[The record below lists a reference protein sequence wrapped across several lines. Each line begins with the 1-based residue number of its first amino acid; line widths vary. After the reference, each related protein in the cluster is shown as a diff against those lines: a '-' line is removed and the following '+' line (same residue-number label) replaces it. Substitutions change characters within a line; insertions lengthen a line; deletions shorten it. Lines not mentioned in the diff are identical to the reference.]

1 MHRLGV
7 MMVSVRSCLSA
18 GLAAGVLTAAAG
30 SVALVPLSAPPLPAL
45 ASPAVQLRAAIAALP
60 LPAAALPSI
69 PGPIDVGSA
78 DSAGDSIING
88 YNAIEPWVQYSVE
101 LGAWA
106 VSWLPWPI
114 GLAGAQLNIAYSGIQ
129 PVTEALVY
137 STAYLIDGEFDLI
150 GPTITNGIQT
160 GVDNFIQGEISWIA
174 SFFPPL
180 PPIQFPV
187 FPGAATA
194 PADAAGAEAPTP
206 KPAATRSTP
215 PAEPAPVESAPVE
228 SVPVESVESAPVE
241 SVPVESIDSVPVET
255 VESAPVDSVPV
266 EAVPVEAKID
276 LAAEPAAPRST
287 RPAVRNSRSAPTPQ
301 PAATSDASTATEAPS
316 DPAADRPANA
326 RKGGSAKAG
335 RGAR

>member
-1 MHRLGV
+1 

-45 ASPAVQLRAAIAALP
+45 ASPAVQLSAAIAALP
-60 LPAAALPSI
+60 LPAAAALPGI

-78 DSAGDSIING
+78 DSAGDWIING

-114 GLAGAQLNIAYSGIQ
+114 GLAAAQMNIAYNGIQ

-160 GVDNFIQGEISWIA
+160 GVDNFIQGEISWFA

-194 PADAAGAEAPTP
+194 PADAVRAEAPAP

-215 PAEPAPVESAPVE
+215 PAEPAPDESAPVDPVESVPVESVPVESVPVESAPVE
-228 SVPVESVESAPVE
+228 SVPVESAPVE
-241 SVPVESIDSVPVET
+241 SE
-255 VESAPVDSVPV
+255 
-266 EAVPVEAKID
+266 ID

-287 RPAVRNSRSAPTPQ
+287 RPAVRTPRSANTGEPI
-301 PAATSDASTATEAPS
+301 ATVDASTATEAPS
-316 DPAADRPANA
+316 DPVADRPANA
-326 RKGGSAKAG
+326 RKAGSAKAG

>member
-60 LPAAALPSI
+60 LPAAALPNI
-69 PGPIDVGSA
+69 PDPIDVGSG
-78 DSAGDSIING
+78 DSAGDAIING

-106 VSWLPWPI
+106 VGWLPWPI
-114 GLAGAQLNIAYSGIQ
+114 GLAAPQMIIAYSGIQ
-129 PVTEALVY
+129 PVTQALVY

-160 GVDNFIQGEISWIA
+160 GVDNVIAGEISWFA

-187 FPGAATA
+187 LPGAATA
-194 PADAAGAEAPTP
+194 PADAVRAEAPAP
-206 KPAATRSTP
+206 KPAATRSTS
-215 PAEPAPVESAPVE
+215 PAESAPIE
-228 SVPVESVESAPVE
+228 A
-241 SVPVESIDSVPVET
+241 
-255 VESAPVDSVPV
+255 VPV
-266 EAVPVEAKID
+266 EAVPVEAEID
-276 LAAEPAAPRST
+276 LAAEAAAPRST
-287 RPAVRNSRSAPTPQ
+287 RPAVRTPRSAPTPE
-301 PAATSDASTATEAPS
+301 PIATFDAATEAA
-316 DPAADRPANA
+316 DPVAAATDAPANA
-326 RKGGSAKAG
+326 RNAGSAKAG

>member
-1 MHRLGV
+1 

-30 SVALVPLSAPPLPAL
+30 SVALAPLSAPPLPAL

-60 LPAAALPSI
+60 LPAAALPNI
-69 PGPIDVGSA
+69 PDPIDVGSA
-78 DSAGDSIING
+78 DSAGDAIING

-106 VSWLPWPI
+106 VGWLPWPI
-114 GLAGAQLNIAYSGIQ
+114 GLAAPQMIIAYSGIQ
-129 PVTEALVY
+129 PVTQALVY

-160 GVDNFIQGEISWIA
+160 GVDNFIAGEISWFA

-187 FPGAATA
+187 LPGAATA
-194 PADAAGAEAPTP
+194 PADAVRAEAPAP
-206 KPAATRSTP
+206 RPAATRSTP
-215 PAEPAPVESAPVE
+215 PVESVLVESVESVPVESGPVESGPVE
-228 SVPVESVESAPVE
+228 SVPVESV
-241 SVPVESIDSVPVET
+241 
-255 VESAPVDSVPV
+255 PV
-266 EAVPVEAKID
+266 EAEID

-287 RPAVRNSRSAPTPQ
+287 RPAVRTPRSAPTPE
-301 PAATSDASTATEAPS
+301 PIATFDASTATEATS

-326 RKGGSAKAG
+326 RKGSSAKAG
-335 RGAR
+335 RGTR

>member
-1 MHRLGV
+1 

-60 LPAAALPSI
+60 LPAAAALPNI
-69 PGPIDVGSA
+69 PDPIDVGSA
-78 DSAGDSIING
+78 DSTGDSIING

-194 PADAAGAEAPTP
+194 PADAARAEAPAP

-228 SVPVESVESAPVE
+228 PVESAPVESAPVEPVESVPVELAPVE
-241 SVPVESIDSVPVET
+241 SVPVET
-255 VESAPVDSVPV
+255 VES
-266 EAVPVEAKID
+266 VPVEAKID

-287 RPAVRNSRSAPTPQ
+287 RPAVRNSRSAPTPE

-326 RKGGSAKAG
+326 RKGSSAKAG

>member
-1 MHRLGV
+1 

-60 LPAAALPSI
+60 LPAAALPNI
-69 PGPIDVGSA
+69 PDPIDVGSA
-78 DSAGDSIING
+78 DSAGDAIING

-106 VSWLPWPI
+106 VGWLPWPI
-114 GLAGAQLNIAYSGIQ
+114 GLAAPQMIIAYSGIQ
-129 PVTEALVY
+129 PVTQALVY

-160 GVDNFIQGEISWIA
+160 GVDNVIAGEISWFA

-187 FPGAATA
+187 LPGAATA
-194 PADAAGAEAPTP
+194 PADAVGAEAPAP

-215 PAEPAPVESAPVE
+215 PAEPAPIESEAVESVEAVPVE
-228 SVPVESVESAPVE
+228 SVPVE
-241 SVPVESIDSVPVET
+241 
-255 VESAPVDSVPV
+255 SVPV
-266 EAVPVEAKID
+266 EAVPVEAVPVEAVPVESEPVEAEID
-276 LAAEPAAPRST
+276 LAAEAAAPRST
-287 RPAVRNSRSAPTPQ
+287 RPAVRTPRSAPTPE
-301 PAATSDASTATEAPS
+301 PIATFDAATEAA
-316 DPAADRPANA
+316 DPVAAATDAPANA
-326 RKGGSAKAG
+326 RNAGSAKAG

>member
-1 MHRLGV
+1 

-60 LPAAALPSI
+60 LPAAALPNI
-69 PGPIDVGSA
+69 PDPIDVGSG
-78 DSAGDSIING
+78 DSAGDAIING

-106 VSWLPWPI
+106 VGWLPWPI
-114 GLAGAQLNIAYSGIQ
+114 GLAAPQMIIAYSGIQ
-129 PVTEALVY
+129 PVTQALVY

-160 GVDNFIQGEISWIA
+160 GVDNVIAGEISWFA

-187 FPGAATA
+187 LPGAATA
-194 PADAAGAEAPTP
+194 PADAVGAEAPAP

-215 PAEPAPVESAPVE
+215 PAEPAPIESEAVESVEAVPVE
-228 SVPVESVESAPVE
+228 SVPVESVPVE
-241 SVPVESIDSVPVET
+241 
-255 VESAPVDSVPV
+255 SVPV
-266 EAVPVEAKID
+266 EAVPVESVPVEAEID
-276 LAAEPAAPRST
+276 LAAEAAAPRST
-287 RPAVRNSRSAPTPQ
+287 RPAVRTPRSAPTPE
-301 PAATSDASTATEAPS
+301 PIATFDAATEAA
-316 DPAADRPANA
+316 DPVAAATDAPANA
-326 RKGGSAKAG
+326 RNAGSAKAG

>member
-1 MHRLGV
+1 

-60 LPAAALPSI
+60 LPAAALPNI
-69 PGPIDVGSA
+69 PDPIDVGSG
-78 DSAGDSIING
+78 DSAGDAIING

-106 VSWLPWPI
+106 VGWLPWPI
-114 GLAGAQLNIAYSGIQ
+114 GLAAPQMIIAYSGIQ
-129 PVTEALVY
+129 PVTQALVY

-160 GVDNFIQGEISWIA
+160 GVDNVIAGEISWFA

-187 FPGAATA
+187 LPGAATA
-194 PADAAGAEAPTP
+194 PADAVGAEAPAP

-215 PAEPAPVESAPVE
+215 PAEPAPIESEAVESVEAVPVE
-228 SVPVESVESAPVE
+228 SVPVE
-241 SVPVESIDSVPVET
+241 
-255 VESAPVDSVPV
+255 SVPV
-266 EAVPVEAKID
+266 EAVPVEAVPVESEPVEAEID
-276 LAAEPAAPRST
+276 LAAEAAAPRST
-287 RPAVRNSRSAPTPQ
+287 RPAVRTPRSAPTPE
-301 PAATSDASTATEAPS
+301 PIATFDAATEAA
-316 DPAADRPANA
+316 DPVAAATDAPANA
-326 RKGGSAKAG
+326 RNAGSAKAG

>member
-1 MHRLGV
+1 

-60 LPAAALPSI
+60 LPAAALPNI
-69 PGPIDVGSA
+69 PDPIDVGSG
-78 DSAGDSIING
+78 DSAGDAIING

-106 VSWLPWPI
+106 VGWLPWPI
-114 GLAGAQLNIAYSGIQ
+114 GLAAPQMIIAYSGIQ
-129 PVTEALVY
+129 PVTQALVY

-160 GVDNFIQGEISWIA
+160 GVDNVIAGEISWFA

-187 FPGAATA
+187 LPGAATA
-194 PADAAGAEAPTP
+194 PADAVGAEAPAP

-215 PAEPAPVESAPVE
+215 PAEPAPIESEAVESVEAVPVE
-228 SVPVESVESAPVE
+228 SVPVESVPVEAVPVE
-241 SVPVESIDSVPVET
+241 SVPVEAE
-255 VESAPVDSVPV
+255 
-266 EAVPVEAKID
+266 ID
-276 LAAEPAAPRST
+276 LAAEAAAPRST
-287 RPAVRNSRSAPTPQ
+287 RPAVRTPRSAPTPE
-301 PAATSDASTATEAPS
+301 PIATFDAATEAA
-316 DPAADRPANA
+316 DPVAAATDAPANA
-326 RKGGSAKAG
+326 RNAGSAKAG

>member
-1 MHRLGV
+1 

-69 PGPIDVGSA
+69 PDPIDVGSG
-78 DSAGDSIING
+78 DSAGDAIING

-106 VSWLPWPI
+106 VGWLPWPI
-114 GLAGAQLNIAYSGIQ
+114 GLAAPQMIIAYSGIQ
-129 PVTEALVY
+129 PVTQALVY

-160 GVDNFIQGEISWIA
+160 GVDNVIAGEISWFA

-187 FPGAATA
+187 LPGAATA
-194 PADAAGAEAPTP
+194 PADAVRAEAPAP

-215 PAEPAPVESAPVE
+215 PAESAPVESAPVESAPVE
-228 SVPVESVESAPVE
+228 SVPVESAPAESVPVE
-241 SVPVESIDSVPVET
+241 SVPVES
-255 VESAPVDSVPV
+255 VPV
-266 EAVPVEAKID
+266 EAEID
-276 LAAEPAAPRST
+276 LAAEPAAPRSST
-287 RPAVRNSRSAPTPQ
+287 RPAVRTPRSAPTPE
-301 PAATSDASTATEAPS
+301 PIATFDASTATEAPS

-326 RKGGSAKAG
+326 RKAGSAKAG
-335 RGAR
+335 RRAR

>member
-60 LPAAALPSI
+60 LPAAALPNI
-69 PGPIDVGSA
+69 PDPIDVGSG
-78 DSAGDSIING
+78 DSAGDAIING

-106 VSWLPWPI
+106 VGWLPWPI
-114 GLAGAQLNIAYSGIQ
+114 GLAAPQMIIAYSGIQ
-129 PVTEALVY
+129 PVTQALVY

-160 GVDNFIQGEISWIA
+160 GVDNVIAGEISWFA

-187 FPGAATA
+187 LPGAATA
-194 PADAAGAEAPTP
+194 PADAVRAEAPAP
-206 KPAATRSTP
+206 KPAATRSTS
-215 PAEPAPVESAPVE
+215 PAESAPIEAVPVE
-228 SVPVESVESAPVE
+228 SVPVEAE
-241 SVPVESIDSVPVET
+241 
-255 VESAPVDSVPV
+255 
-266 EAVPVEAKID
+266 ID
-276 LAAEPAAPRST
+276 LAAEAAAPRST
-287 RPAVRNSRSAPTPQ
+287 RPAVRTPRSAPTPE
-301 PAATSDASTATEAPS
+301 PIATFDAATEAA
-316 DPAADRPANA
+316 DPVAAATDAPANA
-326 RKGGSAKAG
+326 RNAGSAKAG

>member
-60 LPAAALPSI
+60 LPAAALPNI
-69 PGPIDVGSA
+69 PDPIDVGSA
-78 DSAGDSIING
+78 DSAGDAIING

-106 VSWLPWPI
+106 VGWLPWPI
-114 GLAGAQLNIAYSGIQ
+114 GLAAPQVIIAYSGIQ
-129 PVTEALVY
+129 PVTQALVY

-160 GVDNFIQGEISWIA
+160 GVDNVIAGEISWFA

-187 FPGAATA
+187 LPGAATA
-194 PADAAGAEAPTP
+194 PADAVRAEAPAP

-215 PAEPAPVESAPVE
+215 PAEPAPIESEAVESVEAVPVE
-228 SVPVESVESAPVE
+228 SVPVEAE
-241 SVPVESIDSVPVET
+241 
-255 VESAPVDSVPV
+255 
-266 EAVPVEAKID
+266 ID
-276 LAAEPAAPRST
+276 LAAEAAAPRST
-287 RPAVRNSRSAPTPQ
+287 RPAVRTPRSAPTPE
-301 PAATSDASTATEAPS
+301 PIATFDAATEAA
-316 DPAADRPANA
+316 DPVAAATDAPANA
-326 RKGGSAKAG
+326 RNAGSAKAG

>member
-1 MHRLGV
+1 

-60 LPAAALPSI
+60 LPAAALPNI
-69 PGPIDVGSA
+69 PDPIDVGSG
-78 DSAGDSIING
+78 DSAGDAIING

-106 VSWLPWPI
+106 VGWLPWPI
-114 GLAGAQLNIAYSGIQ
+114 GLAAPQMIIAYSGIQ
-129 PVTEALVY
+129 PVTQALVY

-160 GVDNFIQGEISWIA
+160 GVDNFIAGEISWFA

-187 FPGAATA
+187 LPGAATA
-194 PADAAGAEAPTP
+194 PADAVRAEAPAP
-206 KPAATRSTP
+206 KPAATRSTS
-215 PAEPAPVESAPVE
+215 PAESAPIEAVPGE
-228 SVPVESVESAPVE
+228 SVPVEAE
-241 SVPVESIDSVPVET
+241 
-255 VESAPVDSVPV
+255 
-266 EAVPVEAKID
+266 ID
-276 LAAEPAAPRST
+276 LAAEAAAPRST
-287 RPAVRNSRSAPTPQ
+287 RPAVRTPRSAPTPE
-301 PAATSDASTATEAPS
+301 PIATFDAATEAA
-316 DPAADRPANA
+316 DPVAAATDAPANA
-326 RKGGSAKAG
+326 RNAGSAKAG

>member
-60 LPAAALPSI
+60 LPAAALPNI
-69 PGPIDVGSA
+69 PDPIDVGSA
-78 DSAGDSIING
+78 DSAGDAIING

-106 VSWLPWPI
+106 VGWLPWPI
-114 GLAGAQLNIAYSGIQ
+114 GLAAPQMIIAYSGIQ
-129 PVTEALVY
+129 PVTQALVY

-160 GVDNFIQGEISWIA
+160 GVDNVIAGEISWFA

-187 FPGAATA
+187 LPGAATA
-194 PADAAGAEAPTP
+194 PADAVRAEAPAP
-206 KPAATRSTP
+206 KPAATRSTS
-215 PAEPAPVESAPVE
+215 PAESAPIEAVPVE
-228 SVPVESVESAPVE
+228 SVPVEAE
-241 SVPVESIDSVPVET
+241 
-255 VESAPVDSVPV
+255 
-266 EAVPVEAKID
+266 ID
-276 LAAEPAAPRST
+276 LAAEAAAPRST
-287 RPAVRNSRSAPTPQ
+287 RPAVRTPRSAPTPE
-301 PAATSDASTATEAPS
+301 PIATFDAATEAA
-316 DPAADRPANA
+316 DPVAAATDAPANA
-326 RKGGSAKAG
+326 RNAGSAKAG

>member
-60 LPAAALPSI
+60 LPAAALPNI
-69 PGPIDVGSA
+69 PDPIDVGSG
-78 DSAGDSIING
+78 DSAGDAIING

-106 VSWLPWPI
+106 VGWLPWPI
-114 GLAGAQLNIAYSGIQ
+114 GLAAPQMIIAYSGIQ
-129 PVTEALVY
+129 PVTQALVY

-160 GVDNFIQGEISWIA
+160 GVDNFIAGEVSWFA

-187 FPGAATA
+187 LPGAATA
-194 PADAAGAEAPTP
+194 PADAVRAEAPAP

-215 PAEPAPVESAPVE
+215 PAEPAPIESEAVESVEAVPVE
-228 SVPVESVESAPVE
+228 SVPVE
-241 SVPVESIDSVPVET
+241 
-255 VESAPVDSVPV
+255 SVPV
-266 EAVPVEAKID
+266 EAVPVEAVPVESVPVEAEID
-276 LAAEPAAPRST
+276 LAAEAAAPRST
-287 RPAVRNSRSAPTPQ
+287 RPAVRTPRSAPTPE
-301 PAATSDASTATEAPS
+301 PIATFDAATEA
-316 DPAADRPANA
+316 AADPVAAATDAPANA
-326 RKGGSAKAG
+326 RNAGSAKAG

>member
-1 MHRLGV
+1 

-60 LPAAALPSI
+60 LPAAALPNI
-69 PGPIDVGSA
+69 PDPIDVGSA
-78 DSAGDSIING
+78 DSTGDSIING

-106 VSWLPWPI
+106 VGWLPWPI
-114 GLAGAQLNIAYSGIQ
+114 GLAAPQMIIAYSGIQ
-129 PVTEALVY
+129 PVTQALVY
-137 STAYLIDGEFDLI
+137 STAYLIDGEFELI

-160 GVDNFIQGEISWIA
+160 GVDNVIAGEISWFA

-187 FPGAATA
+187 LPGAATA
-194 PADAAGAEAPTP
+194 PADAVGAEAPAP

-215 PAEPAPVESAPVE
+215 PAEPAPIESEAVESVEAVPVE
-228 SVPVESVESAPVE
+228 SVPVE
-241 SVPVESIDSVPVET
+241 
-255 VESAPVDSVPV
+255 SVPV
-266 EAVPVEAKID
+266 EAVPVEAVPVEAVPVESEPVEAEID
-276 LAAEPAAPRST
+276 LAAEAAAPRST
-287 RPAVRNSRSAPTPQ
+287 RPAVRTPRSAPTPE
-301 PAATSDASTATEAPS
+301 PIATFDAATEAA
-316 DPAADRPANA
+316 DPVAAATDAPANA
-326 RKGGSAKAG
+326 RNAGSAKAG

>member
-1 MHRLGV
+1 

-60 LPAAALPSI
+60 LPAAALPNI
-69 PGPIDVGSA
+69 PDPIDVGSG
-78 DSAGDSIING
+78 DSAGDAIING

-106 VSWLPWPI
+106 VGWLPWPI
-114 GLAGAQLNIAYSGIQ
+114 GLAAPQMIIAYSGIQ
-129 PVTEALVY
+129 PVTQALVY

-160 GVDNFIQGEISWIA
+160 GVDNVIAGEISWFA

-187 FPGAATA
+187 LPGAATA
-194 PADAAGAEAPTP
+194 PADAVGAEAPAP

-215 PAEPAPVESAPVE
+215 PAEPAPIESEA
-228 SVPVESVESAPVE
+228 VESVE
-241 SVPVESIDSVPVET
+241 
-255 VESAPVDSVPV
+255 SVPV
-266 EAVPVEAKID
+266 EAVPAESVPVEAEPVEAVPVESEPVEAEID
-276 LAAEPAAPRST
+276 LAAEAAAPRST
-287 RPAVRNSRSAPTPQ
+287 RPAVRTPRSAPTPE
-301 PAATSDASTATEAPS
+301 PIATFDAATEAA
-316 DPAADRPANA
+316 DPVAAATDAPANA
-326 RKGGSAKAG
+326 RNAGSAKAG

>member
-60 LPAAALPSI
+60 LPAAALPNI
-69 PGPIDVGSA
+69 PDPIDVGSA
-78 DSAGDSIING
+78 DSAGDAIING

-106 VSWLPWPI
+106 VGWLPWPI
-114 GLAGAQLNIAYSGIQ
+114 GLAAPQMIIAYSGIQ
-129 PVTEALVY
+129 PVTQALVY

-160 GVDNFIQGEISWIA
+160 GVDNVIAGEISWFA

-187 FPGAATA
+187 LPGAATA
-194 PADAAGAEAPTP
+194 PADAVGAEAPAP

-215 PAEPAPVESAPVE
+215 PAEPAPIESEAVESVEAVPVE
-228 SVPVESVESAPVE
+228 SVPVEAE
-241 SVPVESIDSVPVET
+241 
-255 VESAPVDSVPV
+255 
-266 EAVPVEAKID
+266 ID
-276 LAAEPAAPRST
+276 LAAEAAAPRST
-287 RPAVRNSRSAPTPQ
+287 RPAVRTPRSAPTPE
-301 PAATSDASTATEAPS
+301 PIATFDAATEAA
-316 DPAADRPANA
+316 DPVAAATDAPANA
-326 RKGGSAKAG
+326 RNAGSAKAG

>member
-1 MHRLGV
+1 

-60 LPAAALPSI
+60 LPAAALPNI
-69 PGPIDVGSA
+69 PDPIDVGSA
-78 DSAGDSIING
+78 DSAGDAIING

-106 VSWLPWPI
+106 VGWLPWPI
-114 GLAGAQLNIAYSGIQ
+114 GLAAPQMIIAYSGIQ
-129 PVTEALVY
+129 PVTQALVY

-160 GVDNFIQGEISWIA
+160 GVDNVIAGEISWFA

-187 FPGAATA
+187 LPGAATA
-194 PADAAGAEAPTP
+194 PADAVRAEAPAP
-206 KPAATRSTP
+206 KPAATRSTS
-215 PAEPAPVESAPVE
+215 PAESAPIE
-228 SVPVESVESAPVE
+228 A
-241 SVPVESIDSVPVET
+241 
-255 VESAPVDSVPV
+255 VPV
-266 EAVPVEAKID
+266 EAVPVEAEID
-276 LAAEPAAPRST
+276 LAAEAAAPRST
-287 RPAVRNSRSAPTPQ
+287 RPAVRTPRSAPTPE
-301 PAATSDASTATEAPS
+301 PIATFDAATEAA
-316 DPAADRPANA
+316 DPVAAATDAPANA
-326 RKGGSAKAG
+326 RNAGSAKAG

>member
-1 MHRLGV
+1 

-60 LPAAALPSI
+60 LPAAALPNI
-69 PGPIDVGSA
+69 PDPIDVGSA
-78 DSAGDSIING
+78 DSAGDAIING

-106 VSWLPWPI
+106 VGWLPWPI
-114 GLAGAQLNIAYSGIQ
+114 GLAAPQMIIAYSGIQ
-129 PVTEALVY
+129 PVTQALVY

-160 GVDNFIQGEISWIA
+160 GVDNVIAGEISWFA

-187 FPGAATA
+187 LPGAATA
-194 PADAAGAEAPTP
+194 PADAVRAEAPAP
-206 KPAATRSTP
+206 KPAATRSTS
-215 PAEPAPVESAPVE
+215 PAESAPIEAVPGE
-228 SVPVESVESAPVE
+228 SVPVEAE
-241 SVPVESIDSVPVET
+241 
-255 VESAPVDSVPV
+255 
-266 EAVPVEAKID
+266 ID
-276 LAAEPAAPRST
+276 LAAEAAAPRST
-287 RPAVRNSRSAPTPQ
+287 RPAVRTPRSAPTPE
-301 PAATSDASTATEAPS
+301 PIATFDAATEAA
-316 DPAADRPANA
+316 DPVAAATDAPANA
-326 RKGGSAKAG
+326 RNAGSAKAG

>member
-1 MHRLGV
+1 

-60 LPAAALPSI
+60 LPAAALPNI
-69 PGPIDVGSA
+69 PDPIDVGSG
-78 DSAGDSIING
+78 DSAGDAIING

-106 VSWLPWPI
+106 VGWLPWPI
-114 GLAGAQLNIAYSGIQ
+114 GLAAPQMIIAYSGIQ
-129 PVTEALVY
+129 PVTQALVY

-160 GVDNFIQGEISWIA
+160 GVDNVIAGEISWFA

-187 FPGAATA
+187 LPGAATA
-194 PADAAGAEAPTP
+194 PADAVRAEAPAP
-206 KPAATRSTP
+206 KPAATRSTS
-215 PAEPAPVESAPVE
+215 PAESAPIE
-228 SVPVESVESAPVE
+228 A
-241 SVPVESIDSVPVET
+241 
-255 VESAPVDSVPV
+255 VPV
-266 EAVPVEAKID
+266 EAVPVEAEID
-276 LAAEPAAPRST
+276 LAAEAAAPRST
-287 RPAVRNSRSAPTPQ
+287 RPAVRTPRSAPTPE
-301 PAATSDASTATEAPS
+301 PIATFDAATEAA
-316 DPAADRPANA
+316 DPVAAATDAPANA
-326 RKGGSAKAG
+326 RNAGSAKAG

>member
-60 LPAAALPSI
+60 LPAAALPNI
-69 PGPIDVGSA
+69 PDPIDVGSG
-78 DSAGDSIING
+78 DSAGDAIING

-106 VSWLPWPI
+106 VGWLPWPI
-114 GLAGAQLNIAYSGIQ
+114 GLAAPQMIIAYSGIQ
-129 PVTEALVY
+129 PVTQALVY

-160 GVDNFIQGEISWIA
+160 GVDNVIAGEISWFA

-187 FPGAATA
+187 LPGAATA
-194 PADAAGAEAPTP
+194 PADAVGAEAPAP

-215 PAEPAPVESAPVE
+215 PAEPAPIESEAVESVEAVPVE
-228 SVPVESVESAPVE
+228 SVPVEAE
-241 SVPVESIDSVPVET
+241 
-255 VESAPVDSVPV
+255 
-266 EAVPVEAKID
+266 ID
-276 LAAEPAAPRST
+276 LAAEAAAPRST
-287 RPAVRNSRSAPTPQ
+287 RPAVRTPRSAPTPE
-301 PAATSDASTATEAPS
+301 PIATFDAATEAA
-316 DPAADRPANA
+316 DPVAAATDAPANA
-326 RKGGSAKAG
+326 RNAGSAKAG

>member
-60 LPAAALPSI
+60 LPAAALPNI
-69 PGPIDVGSA
+69 PDPIDVGSG
-78 DSAGDSIING
+78 DSAGDAIING

-106 VSWLPWPI
+106 VGWLPWPI
-114 GLAGAQLNIAYSGIQ
+114 GLAAPQMIIAYSGIQ
-129 PVTEALVY
+129 PVTQALVY

-160 GVDNFIQGEISWIA
+160 GVDNVIAGEISWFA

-187 FPGAATA
+187 LPGAATA
-194 PADAAGAEAPTP
+194 PADAVGAEAPAP
-206 KPAATRSTP
+206 KPAATRSTS
-215 PAEPAPVESAPVE
+215 PAESAPIEAVPGE
-228 SVPVESVESAPVE
+228 SVPVEAE
-241 SVPVESIDSVPVET
+241 
-255 VESAPVDSVPV
+255 
-266 EAVPVEAKID
+266 ID
-276 LAAEPAAPRST
+276 LAAEAAAPRST
-287 RPAVRNSRSAPTPQ
+287 RPAVRTPRSAPTPE
-301 PAATSDASTATEAPS
+301 PIATFDAATEAA
-316 DPAADRPANA
+316 DPVAAATDAPANA
-326 RKGGSAKAG
+326 RNAGSAKAG

>member
-1 MHRLGV
+1 VHRLGV

-60 LPAAALPSI
+60 LPAAALPNI
-69 PGPIDVGSA
+69 PDPIDVGSA
-78 DSAGDSIING
+78 DSAGDAIING

-106 VSWLPWPI
+106 VGWLPWPI
-114 GLAGAQLNIAYSGIQ
+114 GLAAPQMIIAYSGIQ
-129 PVTEALVY
+129 PVTQALVY

-160 GVDNFIQGEISWIA
+160 GVDNVIAGEISWFA

-187 FPGAATA
+187 LPGAATA
-194 PADAAGAEAPTP
+194 PADAVGAEAPAP

-215 PAEPAPVESAPVE
+215 PAEPAPIESEAVESVEAVPVE
-228 SVPVESVESAPVE
+228 SVPVE
-241 SVPVESIDSVPVET
+241 
-255 VESAPVDSVPV
+255 SVPV
-266 EAVPVEAKID
+266 EAVPVEAVPVESVPVEAEID
-276 LAAEPAAPRST
+276 LAAEAAAPRST
-287 RPAVRNSRSAPTPQ
+287 RPAVRTPRSAPTPE
-301 PAATSDASTATEAPS
+301 PIATFDAATEAA
-316 DPAADRPANA
+316 DPVAAATDAPANA
-326 RKGGSAKAG
+326 RNAGSAKAG

>member
-60 LPAAALPSI
+60 LPAAALPNI
-69 PGPIDVGSA
+69 PDPIDVGSG
-78 DSAGDSIING
+78 DSAGDAIING

-106 VSWLPWPI
+106 VGWLPWPI
-114 GLAGAQLNIAYSGIQ
+114 GLAAPQMIIAYSGIQ
-129 PVTEALVY
+129 PVTQALVY

-160 GVDNFIQGEISWIA
+160 GVDNVIAGEISWFA

-187 FPGAATA
+187 LPGAATA
-194 PADAAGAEAPTP
+194 PADAVRAEAPAP

-215 PAEPAPVESAPVE
+215 PAEPAPIESEAVESVEAVPVE
-228 SVPVESVESAPVE
+228 SVPVEAE
-241 SVPVESIDSVPVET
+241 
-255 VESAPVDSVPV
+255 
-266 EAVPVEAKID
+266 ID
-276 LAAEPAAPRST
+276 LAAEAAAPRST
-287 RPAVRNSRSAPTPQ
+287 RPAVRTPRSAPTPE
-301 PAATSDASTATEAPS
+301 PIATFDAATEAA
-316 DPAADRPANA
+316 DPVAAATDAPANA
-326 RKGGSAKAG
+326 RNAGSAKAG

>member
-1 MHRLGV
+1 

-174 SFFPPL
+174 SFTVSL
-180 PPIQFPV
+180 PI
-187 FPGAATA
+187 
-194 PADAAGAEAPTP
+194 
-206 KPAATRSTP
+206 S
-215 PAEPAPVESAPVE
+215 
-228 SVPVESVESAPVE
+228 
-241 SVPVESIDSVPVET
+241 
-255 VESAPVDSVPV
+255 
-266 EAVPVEAKID
+266 
-276 LAAEPAAPRST
+276 
-287 RPAVRNSRSAPTPQ
+287 
-301 PAATSDASTATEAPS
+301 
-316 DPAADRPANA
+316 
-326 RKGGSAKAG
+326 
-335 RGAR
+335 

>member
-60 LPAAALPSI
+60 LPAAALPNI
-69 PGPIDVGSA
+69 PDPIDVGSG
-78 DSAGDSIING
+78 DSAGDAIING

-106 VSWLPWPI
+106 VGWLPWPI
-114 GLAGAQLNIAYSGIQ
+114 GLAAPQVIIAYSGIQ
-129 PVTEALVY
+129 PVTQALVY

-160 GVDNFIQGEISWIA
+160 GVDNVIAGEISWFA

-187 FPGAATA
+187 LPGAATA
-194 PADAAGAEAPTP
+194 PADAVGAEAPAP

-215 PAEPAPVESAPVE
+215 PAEPAPIESEAVESVEAVPVE
-228 SVPVESVESAPVE
+228 SVPVE
-241 SVPVESIDSVPVET
+241 
-255 VESAPVDSVPV
+255 SVPV
-266 EAVPVEAKID
+266 EAVPVEAVPVEAVPVESEPVEAEID
-276 LAAEPAAPRST
+276 LAAEAAAPRST
-287 RPAVRNSRSAPTPQ
+287 RPAVRTPRSAPTPE
-301 PAATSDASTATEAPS
+301 PIATFDAATEAA
-316 DPAADRPANA
+316 DPVAAATDAPANA
-326 RKGGSAKAG
+326 RNAGSAKAG

>member
-1 MHRLGV
+1 

-60 LPAAALPSI
+60 LPAAALPNI
-69 PGPIDVGSA
+69 PDPIDVGSG
-78 DSAGDSIING
+78 DSAGDAIING

-106 VSWLPWPI
+106 VGWLPWPI
-114 GLAGAQLNIAYSGIQ
+114 GLAAPQMIIAYSGIQ
-129 PVTEALVY
+129 PVTQALVY

-160 GVDNFIQGEISWIA
+160 GVDNVIAGEISWFA

-187 FPGAATA
+187 LPGAATA
-194 PADAAGAEAPTP
+194 PADAVGAEAPAP

-215 PAEPAPVESAPVE
+215 PAEPAPIESEAVESVEAVPVE
-228 SVPVESVESAPVE
+228 SVPVE
-241 SVPVESIDSVPVET
+241 
-255 VESAPVDSVPV
+255 SVPV
-266 EAVPVEAKID
+266 EAVPVEAVPVESVPVEAEID
-276 LAAEPAAPRST
+276 LAAEAAAPRST
-287 RPAVRNSRSAPTPQ
+287 RPAVRTPRSAPTPE
-301 PAATSDASTATEAPS
+301 PIATFDASTATEAPS

-326 RKGGSAKAG
+326 RNAGSAKAG

>member
-1 MHRLGV
+1 

-60 LPAAALPSI
+60 LPAAALPNI
-69 PGPIDVGSA
+69 PDPIDVGSA
-78 DSAGDSIING
+78 DSAGDAIING
-88 YNAIEPWVQYSVE
+88 YNATEPWVQYSVE

-106 VSWLPWPI
+106 VGWLPWPI
-114 GLAGAQLNIAYSGIQ
+114 GLAAPQMIIAYSGIQ
-129 PVTEALVY
+129 PVTQALVY
-137 STAYLIDGEFDLI
+137 STAYLIDGEFELI

-160 GVDNFIQGEISWIA
+160 GVDNVIAGEISWFA

-187 FPGAATA
+187 LPGAATA
-194 PADAAGAEAPTP
+194 PADAVGAEAPAP

-215 PAEPAPVESAPVE
+215 PAEPAPIESEAVESVEAVPVE
-228 SVPVESVESAPVE
+228 SVPVEAE
-241 SVPVESIDSVPVET
+241 
-255 VESAPVDSVPV
+255 
-266 EAVPVEAKID
+266 ID
-276 LAAEPAAPRST
+276 LAAEAAAPRST
-287 RPAVRNSRSAPTPQ
+287 RPAVRTPRSAPTPE
-301 PAATSDASTATEAPS
+301 PIATFDAATEAA
-316 DPAADRPANA
+316 DPVAAATDAPANA
-326 RKGGSAKAG
+326 RNAGSAKAG

>member
-60 LPAAALPSI
+60 LPAAALPNI
-69 PGPIDVGSA
+69 PDPIDVGSG
-78 DSAGDSIING
+78 DSAGDAIING

-106 VSWLPWPI
+106 VGWLPWPI
-114 GLAGAQLNIAYSGIQ
+114 GLAAPQMIIAYSGIQ
-129 PVTEALVY
+129 PVTQALVY

-160 GVDNFIQGEISWIA
+160 GVDNVIAGEISWFA

-187 FPGAATA
+187 LPGAATA
-194 PADAAGAEAPTP
+194 PADAVGAEAPAP

-215 PAEPAPVESAPVE
+215 PAEPAPIESEAVESVEAVPVE
-228 SVPVESVESAPVE
+228 SVPVE
-241 SVPVESIDSVPVET
+241 
-255 VESAPVDSVPV
+255 SVPV
-266 EAVPVEAKID
+266 EAVPVEAVPVESEPVEAEID
-276 LAAEPAAPRST
+276 LAAEAAAPRST
-287 RPAVRNSRSAPTPQ
+287 RPAVRTPRSAPTPE
-301 PAATSDASTATEAPS
+301 PIATFDAATEAA
-316 DPAADRPANA
+316 DPVAAATDAPANA
-326 RKGGSAKAG
+326 RNAGSAKAG